1 MTLDNT
7 TNTSE
12 TSTPD
17 SPKDETENGFI
28 ELARLLS
35 DLDDP
40 EFHTLPEGEWEA
52 KNNRDENGFPLK

>member
-1 MTLDNT
+1 M
-7 TNTSE
+7 NTSK
-12 TSTPD
+12 TSTTD
-17 SPKDETENGFI
+17 GNEDEKANGFI